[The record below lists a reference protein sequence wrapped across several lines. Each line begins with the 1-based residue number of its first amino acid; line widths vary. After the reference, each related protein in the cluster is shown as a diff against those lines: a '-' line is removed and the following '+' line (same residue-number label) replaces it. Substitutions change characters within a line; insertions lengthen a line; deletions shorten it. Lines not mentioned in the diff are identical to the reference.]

1 LQNVYIGV
9 VIDILIGSILPTVY
23 FRLYKNNLRKDNMDI
38 FSAGD
43 TAWILVCTLLVLMMS
58 IPAVAFFYG
67 GLSKRKNVLNTMF
80 LTFIAFS
87 IISVIWV
94 IFGYQFAFGA
104 DINGLIGA
112 PTNFFLKGIGLDD
125 LNGTIPTLLFVMFQ
139 CAFAGLTCAIMSGAL
154 VGRMKTRAWVIF
166 VPIWAC
172 LVYVPI
178 AHWVWGGGWL
188 MQMGALDFA
197 GGAVVHINSGI
208 SALAV
213 ALVLG
218 KRKNDSLIPHNLG
231 YAVLGAALLWFG
243 WMGFNGG
250 SGLAADGLA
259 ANAIIVSNV
268 AAAMGLIVWTVIDV
282 IKVGKPTVLGAISG
296 AVAGLVGITPAAGFV
311 DVFGAL
317 CIGLV
322 APIISYY
329 SINYLKPKL
338 GYDDALDVWGIH
350 GMSGVWGAIATG
362 IFAVPA
368 VGGVAG
374 LVAGNPQQVLIQIIS
389 VIATM
394 IYSFA
399 VSYIIA
405 KVLDKA
411 LNGIRVDEK
420 EEIGGL
426 DSHLHKE
433 SAYNFNS

>member
-1 LQNVYIGV
+1 MV
-9 VIDILIGSILPTVY
+9 V
-23 FRLYKNNLRKDNMDI
+23 

-43 TAWILVCTLLVLMMS
+43 TAWILVCSLLVLLMS

-67 GLSKRKNVLNTMF
+67 GLSKRKNVLNTIF

-87 IISVIWV
+87 MVSVLWV
-94 IFGYQFAFGA
+94 IFGYQFAFGS
-104 DINGLIGA
+104 DMWGLIGS
-112 PTNFFLKGIGLDD
+112 PTNFFLQGIALDD
-125 LNGTIPTLLFVMFQ
+125 LTGTIPTLLFVMFQ
-139 CAFAGLTCAIMSGAL
+139 CAFAGLTVALISGAL

-166 VPIWAC
+166 SLLWIC
-172 LVYVPI
+172 LVYIPV

-197 GGAVVHINSGI
+197 GGAVVHMNSGAA
-208 SALAV
+208 ALAV

-218 KRKNDSLIPHNLG
+218 KRKDTSLIPHNLG

-268 AAAMGLIVWTVIDV
+268 AAACGLISWTLLDTYI
-282 IKVGKPTVLGAISG
+282 VGKPTVLGAISG

-311 DVFGAL
+311 DVPGAIA
-317 CIGLV
+317 IGV
-322 APIISYY
+322 IAPFVSYFAIY
-329 SINYLKPKL
+329 YLKAKL

-362 IFAVPA
+362 IFAVPT

-374 LVAGNPQQVLIQIIS
+374 LIAGNPNQLLIQIIS
-389 VIATM
+389 VVATLA
-394 IYSFA
+394 YSF
-399 VSYIIA
+399 IISFILA

-411 LNGIRVDEK
+411 MDGIRVEDYQ
-420 EEIGGL
+420 EIGGL
-426 DSHLHKE
+426 DTNLHEE

>member
-1 LQNVYIGV
+1 MVMF
-9 VIDILIGSILPTVY
+9 DT
-23 FRLYKNNLRKDNMDI
+23 
-38 FSAGD
+38 GD
-43 TAWILVCTLLVLMMS
+43 TAWILVCTLLVLLMS

-67 GLSKRKNVLNTMF
+67 GLSKRKNVLNTIF

-94 IFGYQFAFGA
+94 IFGYQFAFGN

-112 PTNFFLKGIGLDD
+112 PANFFLQGIGLDD
-125 LNGTIPTLLFVMFQ
+125 VSGTIPTLLFVMFQ

-154 VGRMKTRAWVIF
+154 VGRMKTKAWVIF
-166 VPIWAC
+166 VPLWLC
-172 LVYVPI
+172 LVYVPV

-188 MQMGALDFA
+188 MEMGALDFA

-218 KRKNDSLIPHNLG
+218 KRKDASLIPHNLG

-268 AAAMGLIVWTVIDV
+268 AAAMGLIVWTIIDTYM
-282 IKVGKPTVLGAISG
+282 VGNPTVLGAISG

-317 CIGLV
+317 CIGAV
-322 APIISYY
+322 APIVSYFAIY
-329 SINYLKPKL
+329 YLKEKL

-362 IFAVPA
+362 IFAVPYINGA
-368 VGGVAG
+368 AG
-374 LVAGNPQQVLIQIIS
+374 LIAGNANQVVIQIIS
-389 VIATM
+389 VIATI

-399 VSYIIA
+399 ISFILA
-405 KVLDKA
+405 KILDKSM
-411 LNGIRVDEK
+411 NGIRVEESK
-420 EEIGGL
+420 EIGGL
-426 DSHLHKE
+426 DTNLHKE
-433 SAYNFNS
+433 SAYNFN

>member
-1 LQNVYIGV
+1 MV
-9 VIDILIGSILPTVY
+9 
-23 FRLYKNNLRKDNMDI
+23 M

-43 TAWILVCTLLVLMMS
+43 TAWVLVCTVLVLLMS

-67 GLSKRKNVLNTMF
+67 GLSKRKNVLNTIF

-104 DINGLIGA
+104 DINGFIGS
-112 PTNFFLKGIGLDD
+112 PTNFFLQGIGLDD
-125 LNGTIPTLLFVMFQ
+125 LTGSIPTLLFVMFQ

-154 VGRMKTRAWVIF
+154 VGRMKTKAWVIF
-166 VPIWAC
+166 TILWIC

-218 KRKNDSLIPHNLG
+218 RRKNTSLIPHNLG

-250 SGLAADGLA
+250 SGLAANGLA

-268 AAAMGLIVWTVIDV
+268 AAAMGLIVWTMIDTYL
-282 IKVGKPTVLGAISG
+282 VGKPTVLGAISG

-311 DVFGAL
+311 DVYGAL
-317 CIGLV
+317 IIGAV
-322 APIISYY
+322 APLVSYFAVY
-329 SINYLKPKL
+329 YLKPKL

-368 VGGVAG
+368 VNGVAG
-374 LVAGNPQQVLIQIIS
+374 LIAGNANQVVIQVIS
-389 VIATM
+389 VVAT
-394 IYSFA
+394 IVYAFTISF
-399 VSYIIA
+399 ILA

-411 LNGIRVDEK
+411 MGGIRVDESD
-420 EEIGGL
+420 EIGGL
-426 DSHLHKE
+426 DTNLHKE

>member
-1 LQNVYIGV
+1 
-9 VIDILIGSILPTVY
+9 
-23 FRLYKNNLRKDNMDI
+23 MDGM
-38 FSAGD
+38 FSGGD
-43 TAWILVCTLLVLMMS
+43 TAWILVCTLLVLIMS

-67 GLSKRKNVLNTMF
+67 GLSKRKNVLNTIF

-104 DINGLIGA
+104 DINGLIGS
-112 PTNFFLKGIGLDD
+112 PTNFFLQGIGMDD
-125 LNGTIPTLLFVMFQ
+125 LSGSIPTLLFVMFQ

-154 VGRMKTRAWVIF
+154 VGRMKTKAWVIF
-166 VPIWAC
+166 TILWVC

-197 GGAVVHINSGI
+197 GGTVVHINSGI

-218 KRKNDSLIPHNLG
+218 RRKNISVPHNLG

-250 SGLAADGLA
+250 SGLAANGLA

-268 AAAMGLIVWTVIDV
+268 AASMGLIVWTMIDTK
-282 IKVGKPTVLGAISG
+282 IVGKPTVLGAISG

-311 DVFGAL
+311 DVYGAL
-317 CIGLV
+317 VIGAV
-322 APIISYY
+322 ASVVSYFAVY
-329 SINYLKPKL
+329 YLKPKL

-362 IFAVPA
+362 IFAVPTVNEA
-368 VGGVAG
+368 AG
-374 LVAGNPQQVLIQIIS
+374 LIAGNANQVIIQVIS
-389 VIATM
+389 VVAT
-394 IYSFA
+394 IVYAF
-399 VSYIIA
+399 VISYILA

-411 LNGIRVDEK
+411 LGGIRV
-420 EEIGGL
+420 EESEEVIGL
-426 DSHLHKE
+426 DTSLHQE
-433 SAYNFNS
+433 SAYNFN